1 MQEKAST
8 QTKRSN
14 RSKAEETATQ
24 KAKGDTKPS
33 NTVATVACL
42 HTKQHP
48 SRTSESLAL
57 AILIP
62 YHSLHVEIRCDLA
75 AEVKASSKPASS
87 ASSSEKTKAAD
98 DTAKPNIEEEAS
110 KPSQFFWR
118 CCGSYIVAYVGIK
131 SVLPGGSI
139 QPNKELRQL
148 RKKG

>member
-48 SRTSESLAL
+48 SRTSESIAL
-57 AILIP
+57 ASLIP

-75 AEVKASSKPASS
+75 AEVKASSIASNS
-87 ASSSEKTKAAD
+87 ASEKTKAAD
-98 DTAKPNIEEEAS
+98 DAAKPSIEEEAS
-110 KPSQFFWR
+110 KPSKFSGAV
-118 CCGSYIVAYVGIK
+118 GSYIVAYVGIK
-131 SVLPGGSI
+131 TVLPGGSI
-139 QPNKELRQL
+139 QPNEELRQL